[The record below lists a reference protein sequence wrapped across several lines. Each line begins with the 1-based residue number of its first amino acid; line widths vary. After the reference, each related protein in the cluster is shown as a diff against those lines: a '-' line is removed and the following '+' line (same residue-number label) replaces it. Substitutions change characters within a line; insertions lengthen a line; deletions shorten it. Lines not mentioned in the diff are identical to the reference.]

1 MTVATLLALLVP
13 RPWSVPQARHAERR
27 LQELIDAVWQVHGEA
42 MAAALLAPAPAA
54 SPPRASARPRA
65 RWRSSPVRGSLARLV
80 PTGWSGEQALR
91 VVHVLHLAIAAVWE
105 VADPAPALL
114 LATHLDE
121 SDEDDEIP
129 F

>member
-1 MTVATLLALLVP
+1 VTVATLLALLVP
-13 RPWSVPQARHAERR
+13 RPWSVAQARQAERR
-27 LQELIDAVWQVHGEA
+27 LQQLIDAVWQVHGEA

-54 SPPRASARPRA
+54 APPRAHTRA
-65 RWRSSPVRGSLARLV
+65 RWRSSPVRRSLARLV

-105 VADPAPALL
+105 VADPAPAVLL
-114 LATHLDE
+114 PPHTHL

>member
-1 MTVATLLALLVP
+1 VTVTALLALLVP
-13 RPWSVPQARHAERR
+13 RPWSVAQARQAERR
-27 LQELIDAVWQVHGEA
+27 LQELIDAVWHVHGEA

-65 RWRSSPVRGSLARLV
+65 CRRSSPVRGSLVRFV
-80 PTGWSGEQALR
+80 PTDWSGEQALR

-105 VADPAPALL
+105 VADPAPAVLL
-114 LATHLDE
+114 PTHTDR

>member
-1 MTVATLLALLVP
+1 MFLALLVP
-13 RPWSVPQARHAERR
+13 RPWSVAQARQAERR

-54 SPPRASARPRA
+54 SPPRTPARRRA
-65 RWRSSPVRGSLARLV
+65 RRRSSPVRRSLARFV
-80 PTGWSGEQALR
+80 PTDWSGEQALR

-105 VADPAPALL
+105 VADPAPAVLL
-114 LATHLDE
+114 SAQAE
-121 SDEDDEIP
+121 MPDEDDEIP